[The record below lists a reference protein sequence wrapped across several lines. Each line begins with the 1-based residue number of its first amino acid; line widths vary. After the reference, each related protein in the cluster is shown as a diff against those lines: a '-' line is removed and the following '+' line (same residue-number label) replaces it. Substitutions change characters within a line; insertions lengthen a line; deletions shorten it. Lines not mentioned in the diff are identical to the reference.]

1 MDAIEVF
8 CRQIRSRTAEHRSA
22 MLALSALPG
31 QMVSVLRQELDSL
44 VRVIFVL
51 SQGDRAYRRQ
61 LVEASARRKSGSGM
75 SIDLL

>member
-1 MDAIEVF
+1 
-8 CRQIRSRTAEHRSA
+8 

-61 LVEASARRKSGSGM
+61 LVEASARRKLGSRRKSGSTMG
-75 SIDLL
+75 ICR